1 MDNSRRELRRAFL
14 PLIIV
19 ALAMLAGGATS
30 GRDAITP
37 ASAAVE
43 GGK

>member
-1 MDNSRRELRRAFL
+1 MDNSKRELRRAFL

-19 ALAMLAGGATS
+19 VLALLAGSATS

-43 GGK
+43 GGR